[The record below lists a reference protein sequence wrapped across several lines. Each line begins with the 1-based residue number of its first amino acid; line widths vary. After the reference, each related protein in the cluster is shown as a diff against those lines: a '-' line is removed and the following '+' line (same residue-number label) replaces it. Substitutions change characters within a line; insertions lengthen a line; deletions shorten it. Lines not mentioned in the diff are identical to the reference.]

1 MLLYQ
6 PRYSRPL
13 KPLMTNMSLA
23 ILVAFSSLNLLVTPV
38 YAETINSPT
47 SRSEPALMLANRYH
61 ADIQLSEY
69 WVSEKLDGVRAYWNG
84 ENLISRQG
92 NIYHAPHWFI
102 ADFPNSTLDGELW
115 LGRQRFDELSGTVRK
130 DIPID
135 SEWMLIRYMVFDSP
149 DAGGNFDQRLAQL
162 KTIIDGKSSPY
173 LKLVKQ
179 QKFSAE
185 PALMA
190 YLDEVIALGG
200 EGVML
205 HLGSAPY
212 RSIRSD
218 DLLKLKRYQDAE
230 AVVIGHLPGKGK
242 YEGMLGAILVETDD
256 GRRFKIG
263 SGFSDAQRQAPP
275 AIGTNITYKYVG
287 LTSTGIPRF
296 ASFLRIRNAD

>member
-115 LGRQRFDELSGTVRK
+115 LGRQRFDELSGAVRK
-130 DIPID
+130 QTPDE
-135 SEWMLIRYMVFDSP
+135 SEWRKIRFMVFDLPTTS
-149 DAGGNFDQRLAQL
+149 GTFDKRLSKL
-162 KTIIDGKSSPY
+162 EDIIASNTSPY

-179 QKFSAE
+179 QKFSDE

>member
-102 ADFPNSTLDGELW
+102 ADFPNSPLDGELW

-179 QKFSAE
+179 QKFSDE

-200 EGVML
+200 EGLML

-296 ASFLRIRNAD
+296 ASFLRIRNTD